1 MVGKMTVRLTDQIIY
16 QQDVKLSGN
25 MHEEYEDKTISALHK
40 VALRVID
47 LFDESET
54 VYIIV
59 DRADR
64 TRDGGKTDHRK
75 ALLKAFVK
83 MVEAARSKL
92 RVLVLISGNNW
103 QVEKHQDELGE
114 KMKDRLII
122 HTATQEYKSR

>member
-1 MVGKMTVRLTDQIIY
+1 MTVRLTDHIIY

-92 RVLVLISGNNW
+92 RVFVLISGNNW
-103 QVEKHQDELGE
+103 QVEKHQDE
-114 KMKDRLII
+114 MKDRLII
-122 HTATQEYKSR
+122 HKATQEYKSR